1 MAQKIDYTNF
11 ARKLTYRFPRF
22 SYVSIQI
29 NFWVLTFILFSS
41 IAYLNMFY
49 LNSIGS
55 VNFPLSYSTVVFV
68 SFVTGWIFGITTG
81 VLDLYLNGMRI
92 RRLSSTLTMFI
103 KAVTYP
109 VVLFLLIFGFKFYL
123 SSICTSDY
131 IKEVYNELIHSD
143 LTWRY
148 LYASLVIYTSVM
160 ALGISFINQM
170 NYRFGPGVII
180 PMLLGRYRKPKEQDR
195 LFMFLDL
202 KSSTQHAEK
211 LGHLKYSSL
220 IRDCYIDI
228 NLVLIK
234 NNAEIYQYVGDE
246 VVVTWPKEEGIRNLY
261 CLKFFFDVEEILNN
275 RKEYYLSNYGL
286 IPEFKAGLHEG
297 MVTAVEVGAIK
308 REIAYHGDTINT
320 SSRIQGLCN
329 QLDQSLLI
337 SDTVYQLIDE
347 KESGFEF
354 VSLGRFQLKGRDQL
368 ISLYSVKK
376 I

>member
-1 MAQKIDYTNF
+1 M
-11 ARKLTYRFPRF
+11 
-22 SYVSIQI
+22 
-29 NFWVLTFILFSS
+29 
-41 IAYLNMFY
+41 
-49 LNSIGS
+49 NSIGS
-55 VNFPLSYSTVVFV
+55 ANFPLSYSTVVLA
-68 SFVTGWIFGITTG
+68 SFITGWIFGITTG
-81 VLDLYLNGMRI
+81 ALDLYLNRMRI
-92 RRLSSTLTMFI
+92 SRLSSILSMFI
-103 KAVTYP
+103 KSVTYP
-109 VVLFLLIFGFKFYL
+109 VVLFLLIFGFKFHL
-123 SSICTSDY
+123 ENICQSEY

-180 PMLLGRYRKPKEQDR
+180 PMLMGRYRRPKEQDR
-195 LFMFLDL
+195 MFMFLDL

-228 NLVLIK
+228 NMVLIK

-261 CLKFFFDVEEILNN
+261 CLKFFFDVEEILNS
-275 RKEYYLSNYGL
+275 RKEYYMNNYGL
-286 IPEFKAGLHEG
+286 VPEFKAGLHEG

-320 SSRIQGLCN
+320 TSRIQGLCN

-337 SDTVYQLIDE
+337 SEKLYQLIDD
-347 KESGFEF
+347 KDSLFQF
-354 VSLGRFQLKGRDQL
+354 NSLGNFQLKGRDQL
-368 ISLYSVKK
+368 ISLFSVEKL
-376 I
+376 